1 MDLLY
6 NEETTVGRLA
16 SYFSKYFPQLTE
28 RTRRLLLWL
37 LIAMLA
43 LGCCPSIR
51 FLFRHFL
58 KDATPA
64 SQNCYYRACK
74 HPGIDFQQIVR
85 TNVETALAVTPKELK
100 DEPVFLSVD
109 DTMVAKFGKR
119 FEDAAI
125 LFDHSDHTGHPYV
138 NGHCFVSL
146 TICVPAV
153 LVTHGISRIHYV
165 SVPVGYKMWRRD
177 GDKNKLELAADLVDV
192 VMPELDGRQVI
203 LSFDSWYAKKPLLE
217 RVSCYQN
224 LSIVTN
230 VRADTAMYER
240 RPAPTGKRGR
250 PRKHGAKISIEDFD
264 CRYRMGDYLVGCR
277 RVLTNLFGERLVY
290 AYVTQSKKGTRRL
303 FLSTVRPSDLRMS
316 CAWQES
322 RALRQAGPEDM
333 VFYPLRL
340 YGFRWHIEI
349 NYYEQKMFWSL
360 KEYRLRSRD
369 GIEHLVNLVNI
380 AHAAMRILPYVMPG
394 LKHLRGQSAQEVR
407 SAIGKQIRKDVFFAK
422 MDLLAQ
428 TAENSYHIQDVLKW
442 LASHSGEAA

>member
-58 KDATPA
+58 KDAAPA

-203 LSFDSWYAKKPLLE
+203 LSFDSWYAKKSLLE

-230 VRADTAMYER
+230 VRADTAMCADDIWEWT
-240 RPAPTGKRGR
+240 RPVLGDGGK
-250 PRKHGAKISIEDFD
+250 
-264 CRYRMGDYLVGCR
+264 
-277 RVLTNLFGERLVY
+277 
-290 AYVTQSKKGTRRL
+290 QQKKG
-303 FLSTVRPSDLRMS
+303 
-316 CAWQES
+316 
-322 RALRQAGPEDM
+322 
-333 VFYPLRL
+333 
-340 YGFRWHIEI
+340 
-349 NYYEQKMFWSL
+349 
-360 KEYRLRSRD
+360 
-369 GIEHLVNLVNI
+369 
-380 AHAAMRILPYVMPG
+380 PG
-394 LKHLRGQSAQEVR
+394 
-407 SAIGKQIRKDVFFAK
+407 
-422 MDLLAQ
+422 
-428 TAENSYHIQDVLKW
+428 ENNS
-442 LASHSGEAA
+442 